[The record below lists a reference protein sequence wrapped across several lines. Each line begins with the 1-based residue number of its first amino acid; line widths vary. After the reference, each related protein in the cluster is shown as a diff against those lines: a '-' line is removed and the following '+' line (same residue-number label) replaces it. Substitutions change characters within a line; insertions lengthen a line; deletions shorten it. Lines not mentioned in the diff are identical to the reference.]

1 MVSKGDR
8 LFAFRGWVKRKN
20 PPPVCFWRW
29 VWKLWLVALAVSPLA
44 GSAGSLNRSRNN
56 SGGRR
61 HGDGRRAALRLG
73 ENQIH
78 TKMLERRVRTGQAK
92 SEDQRI

>member
-1 MVSKGDR
+1 MGLETLAS
-8 LFAFRGWVKRKN
+8 
-20 PPPVCFWRW
+20 C
-29 VWKLWLVALAVSPLA
+29 LAVFPLA

-56 SGGRR
+56 SGRR

-78 TKMLERRVRTGQAK
+78 TKMLARRARTGQEE
-92 SEDQRI
+92 SEAQRM